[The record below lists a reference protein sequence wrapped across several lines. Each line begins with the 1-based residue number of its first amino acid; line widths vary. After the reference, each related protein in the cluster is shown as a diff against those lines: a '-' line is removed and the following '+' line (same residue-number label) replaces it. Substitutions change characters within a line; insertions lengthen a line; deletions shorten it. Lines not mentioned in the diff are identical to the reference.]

1 MHQTL
6 SCMHMRTTRYTTD
19 LGKQVPAIVNA
30 PWLRCALE
38 DEQQLVLQA
47 QAGDETA
54 RDLLFYSNVLAA
66 RHFIAKRNQCNP
78 ARLREL
84 SGIAELATL
93 QAIRDHRIDLGTRL
107 ITLVVLNTRRMLWQW
122 LCEHDANIAAHAKT
136 MEHRYAA
143 RMRGEAEED
152 VPEVPPIIKMALDA
166 PVYDDNTDNRTWMDY
181 IEDREVSEAHE
192 EQIRVEW
199 YKHVIQCL
207 QERLE
212 LSDDQ
217 IEAILQGIKQEPTGR
232 VVHLVEYLAPLMGEH
247 AARRCIAN
255 MRHLVRNDNRL
266 QEIGREVFAS

>member
-1 MHQTL
+1 
-6 SCMHMRTTRYTTD
+6 MRTTLYTTD
-19 LGKQVPAIVNA
+19 LSKQAPQIVNA
-30 PWLRCALE
+30 PWLRCSLE

-66 RHFIAKRNQCNP
+66 RHFIAKRNQRNP
-78 ARLREL
+78 ARLKEL

-107 ITLVVLNTRRMLWQW
+107 ITLVVLNTRRMLWAW
-122 LCEHDANIAAHAKT
+122 LCDHDANIAAHAKT

-152 VPEVPPIIKMALDA
+152 VPEVQPILMMALDA
-166 PVYDDNTDNRTWMDY
+166 HVYDDTTDSRTWMDY
-181 IEDREVSEAHE
+181 IEDKEVTEAQKE
-192 EQIRVEW
+192 TIRIEW
-199 YKHVIQCL
+199 YRHIIQYL
-207 QERLE
+207 QERLG

-217 IEAILQGIKQEPTGR
+217 IEAILQGIKQEHTGV
-232 VVHLVEYLAPLMGEH
+232 VVHLAEYLTPLMGEQ

-255 MRHLVRNDNRL
+255 MRHLVRNDSRV
-266 QEIGREVFAS
+266 QDIGREAFAS